1 MGSPTGIEGYEPLLS
16 ISSFQT
22 VRRGLFFG
30 LNSVNRVE
38 QEAKELAGEGAKL
51 LLVTDKGVRGAGAVD
66 RVLSGLKGFEVDVF
80 DEVEAEPSI
89 ECAERAAAIAREGG
103 YKAVVGVGG
112 GSSLDMAKIASVM
125 ATNPGKVA
133 DYLGKGKLKRYG
145 LPMILIPT
153 TAGTGSETSPNIVMV
168 VGKAK
173 GWISDPHAL
182 PDVSIVDPMLTLTMP
197 PKLTAGTGL
206 DALTHAVECI
216 MSLNSSPLD
225 EAINL
230 AAAEM
235 IGRHLRTAYSNGRDL
250 RARYHMSLAA
260 AMAGMALGTAGV
272 VYGHS
277 IGYTISTRYRLPHG
291 IACGLALP
299 YVMEF
304 NAIACPEKLARV
316 AKAMGVDIGRLS
328 LIEAALE
335 GAKAVKAL
343 MEDVELPTSLAE
355 IGVPKGDLPEL
366 AAEALEKYPRPNNPR
381 QLTKEGALKLY
392 ERIWEGRLGD

>member
-1 MGSPTGIEGYEPLLS
+1 MASQIGLEGYEPLLR
-16 ISSFQT
+16 ISTFQT
-22 VRRGLFFG
+22 VRKGLFFG
-30 LNSVNRVE
+30 FNSISRIGP
-38 QEAKELAGEGAKL
+38 ELLDLVGEGAKL
-51 LLVTDKGVRGAGAVD
+51 LLVTDKGVRGAGIVD
-66 RVLSGLKGFEVDVF
+66 KVLANLKGFEVDVF

-89 ECAERAAAIAREGG
+89 ECAERVAAIAREGG

-112 GSSLDMAKIASVM
+112 GSSLDMAKIASIMV
-125 ATNPGKVA
+125 TNPGKVA
-133 DYLGKGKLKRYG
+133 DYLGRGKLKRCG
-145 LPMILIPT
+145 LPMVLVPT
-153 TAGTGSETSPNIVMV
+153 TAGTGSETSPNVVMV
-168 VGKAK
+168 VGRAK
-173 GWISDPHAL
+173 GWISDPRAL
-182 PDVSIVDPMLTLTMP
+182 PDVSIVDPMLTITMP

-235 IGRHLRTAYSNGRDL
+235 VGKYLRIAYSNGRDL

-277 IGYTISTRYRLPHG
+277 IGYTLSTRYHLPHG

-299 YVMEF
+299 YVMEY

-316 AKAMGVDIGRLS
+316 AGAMGVDVRHLP
-328 LIEAALE
+328 LREAAVE

-343 MEDVELPTSLAE
+343 MEDVELPTSLSE
-355 IGVPKGDLPEL
+355 LGVPKGDLQEL
-366 AAEALEKYPRPNNPR
+366 AVEVLEKYPRPNSPR
-381 QLTKEGALKLY
+381 QLTKEGALRLY
-392 ERIWEGRLGD
+392 ERMWEGKIGD